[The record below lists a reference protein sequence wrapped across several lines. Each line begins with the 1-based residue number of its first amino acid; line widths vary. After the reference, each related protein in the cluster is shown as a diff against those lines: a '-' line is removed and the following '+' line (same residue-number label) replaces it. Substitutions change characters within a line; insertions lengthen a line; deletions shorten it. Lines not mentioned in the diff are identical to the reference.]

1 MDDRNY
7 DEIVS
12 EQNEKLRIQRNYY
25 RRLHVDDLCIL
36 NAEEYYESLK
46 DWSKFKEPRDTSK
59 RDAEKD
65 LKLTILVKLWLK
77 FKSIFSDKAK
87 RELEE
92 KRKEAK
98 VLQQEYEQYH
108 QKRVN
113 RMRAQ
118 FEEQQRKNHE
128 SVDEMKSMYAKGD
141 KKQIINFFNA
151 VLVNDDFTLDILY
164 RKERYDSA
172 SVISEYDENTK
183 NLSYRYRIP
192 NSDEICVIDRFVYDE
207 KSGEII
213 AKELDKTHAKRV
225 RMYLLQTLLL
235 RSAARIICSD
245 ESKNIEFINLTG
257 FIRYYDRAYG
267 NNREINVVKLNIS
280 REIILQINPER
291 ANISEL
297 FERVLKGKFKTSAGL
312 YDKEPFGLTEIK

>member
-46 DWSKFKEPRDTSK
+46 DWSTFTEPRDTSK

-65 LKLTILVKLWLK
+65 SKVTFWLK
-77 FKSIFSDKAK
+77 CKSIFSDKAK
-87 RELEE
+87 RELGE

-98 VLQQEYEQYH
+98 ALQQEYEQYH

-128 SVDEMKSMYAKGD
+128 SVDEMKSMYAKRD
-141 KKQIINFFNA
+141 KKQIITFFNA
-151 VLVNDDFTLDILY
+151 VLVNDNFTLDILY
-164 RKERYDSA
+164 RQERYDSD
-172 SVISEYDENTK
+172 SMISEYDEKTK
-183 NLSYRYRIP
+183 TLSYRYRIP

-207 KSGEII
+207 ESGEFI
-213 AKELDKTHAKRV
+213 AQKLDKTHAKRV
-225 RMYLLQTLLL
+225 RIHLLQTILL
-235 RSAARIICSD
+235 RSAVRIICSD

-257 FIRYYDRAYG
+257 FLRYYDRAYG

-280 REIILQINPER
+280 REMILQINLER
-291 ANISEL
+291 ANVSEL

>member
-12 EQNEKLRIQRNYY
+12 EQNEKLRMQRNYY

-46 DWSKFKEPRDTSK
+46 DWSTFTEPRDTSK

-65 LKLTILVKLWLK
+65 SKVTFWLK
-77 FKSIFSDKAK
+77 CKSIFSDKAK
-87 RELEE
+87 RELGE

-98 VLQQEYEQYH
+98 ALQQEYEQYH

-128 SVDEMKSMYAKGD
+128 SVDEMKSMYAKRD
-141 KKQIINFFNA
+141 KKQIITFFNA
-151 VLVNDDFTLDILY
+151 VLVNDNFTLDILY
-164 RKERYDSA
+164 RQERYDSD
-172 SVISEYDENTK
+172 SMISEYDEKTK
-183 NLSYRYRIP
+183 TLSYRYRIP

-207 KSGEII
+207 ESGEFI
-213 AKELDKTHAKRV
+213 APKLDKTHAKRV
-225 RMYLLQTLLL
+225 RIHLLQTILL
-235 RSAARIICSD
+235 RSAVRIICSD

-257 FIRYYDRAYG
+257 FLRYYDRAYG

-280 REIILQINPER
+280 REMILQINLER
-291 ANISEL
+291 ANVSEL

>member
-1 MDDRNY
+1 MDDRNH

-65 LKLTILVKLWLK
+65 SKVTFWLK
-77 FKSIFSDKAK
+77 CKSIFSDKAK
-87 RELEE
+87 KELEE
-92 KRKEAK
+92 KRKKAK

-113 RMRAQ
+113 RMRAR

-172 SVISEYDENTK
+172 SVISEYDEKTK
-183 NLSYRYRIP
+183 TLSYRYRIP

-207 KSGEII
+207 ESGEVIV
-213 AKELDKTHAKRV
+213 KELDKTHAKRV
-225 RMYLLQTLLL
+225 RMHLLQTLLL

-267 NNREINVVKLNIS
+267 NNRDINVVKLNIS

-312 YDKEPFGLTEIK
+312 YDKEPVGLTEIK

>member
-46 DWSKFKEPRDTSK
+46 DWSKFKKPRDTSK

-151 VLVNDDFTLDILY
+151 VLVNNDFTLDILFF
-164 RKERYDSA
+164 
-172 SVISEYDENTK
+172 DEN
-183 NLSYRYRIP
+183 
-192 NSDEICVIDRFVYDE
+192 
-207 KSGEII
+207 GEPI
-213 AKELDKTHAKRV
+213 
-225 RMYLLQTLLL
+225 
-235 RSAARIICSD
+235 
-245 ESKNIEFINLTG
+245 G
-257 FIRYYDRAYG
+257 
-267 NNREINVVKLNIS
+267 
-280 REIILQINPER
+280 
-291 ANISEL
+291 
-297 FERVLKGKFKTSAGL
+297 
-312 YDKEPFGLTEIK
+312 

>member
-46 DWSKFKEPRDTSK
+46 DWSKFTEPRDTSK
-59 RDAEKD
+59 RDAERDSKV
-65 LKLTILVKLWLK
+65 TFWLK
-77 FKSIFSDKAK
+77 CKSIFSDKAK

-98 VLQQEYEQYH
+98 VLQQEYEEYH

-128 SVDEMKSMYAKGD
+128 SVDEMKSMYAKRD
-141 KKQIINFFNA
+141 KKQITTFFNA
-151 VLVNDDFTLDILY
+151 VLVNDNFTLDILY
-164 RKERYDSA
+164 RQERYDSA
-172 SVISEYDENTK
+172 SVISEYDEKTTP
-183 NLSYRYRIP
+183 LS
-192 NSDEICVIDRFVYDE
+192 
-207 KSGEII
+207 
-213 AKELDKTHAKRV
+213 
-225 RMYLLQTLLL
+225 
-235 RSAARIICSD
+235 
-245 ESKNIEFINLTG
+245 
-257 FIRYYDRAYG
+257 
-267 NNREINVVKLNIS
+267 
-280 REIILQINPER
+280 
-291 ANISEL
+291 
-297 FERVLKGKFKTSAGL
+297 
-312 YDKEPFGLTEIK
+312 

>member
-77 FKSIFSDKAK
+77 FKSIFSNKAK

-98 VLQQEYEQYH
+98 VLQQEYEQYY

-128 SVDEMKSMYAKGD
+128 SVNEMKSMYTKGD

-172 SVISEYDENTK
+172 SVISEYDEKTK
-183 NLSYRYRIP
+183 TLSYRYRIP

-207 KSGEII
+207 K
-213 AKELDKTHAKRV
+213 V
-225 RMYLLQTLLL
+225 
-235 RSAARIICSD
+235 
-245 ESKNIEFINLTG
+245 
-257 FIRYYDRAYG
+257 
-267 NNREINVVKLNIS
+267 
-280 REIILQINPER
+280 ER
-291 ANISEL
+291 L
-297 FERVLKGKFKTSAGL
+297 
-312 YDKEPFGLTEIK
+312 

>member
-46 DWSKFKEPRDTSK
+46 DWSTFTEPRDTSK

-65 LKLTILVKLWLK
+65 SKVTFCLKC
-77 FKSIFSDKAK
+77 KSIFSDKAK
-87 RELEE
+87 RELGE
-92 KRKEAK
+92 KRKEEKA
-98 VLQQEYEQYH
+98 LQQEYEQYH

-128 SVDEMKSMYAKGD
+128 SVDEMKSMYAKRD
-141 KKQIINFFNA
+141 KKQIITFFNA
-151 VLVNDDFTLDILY
+151 VLVNDNFTLDILY
-164 RKERYDSA
+164 RQEGYDSD
-172 SVISEYDENTK
+172 SMISEYDEKTK
-183 NLSYRYRIP
+183 TLSYRYRIP

-207 KSGEII
+207 ESGEFI
-213 AKELDKTHAKRV
+213 AQKLDKTHAKRV
-225 RMYLLQTLLL
+225 RIHLLQTILL
-235 RSAARIICSD
+235 RSAVRIICSD

-257 FIRYYDRAYG
+257 FLRYYDRAYG

-280 REIILQINPER
+280 REMILQINLER
-291 ANISEL
+291 ANVSEL